1 MVTDELTTTFF
12 HTFGI
17 EPKKGCTAYDKF
29 TEEEADVICD
39 DHCLACLYFDDV
51 YPQINDSIYLE
62 LVAILNMNTSQRL
75 YIEDVE
81 DLKVQT
87 LKGLISC
94 HSEMGAVV
102 EGCDFKELQDML
114 VQEVQKLFK

>member
-1 MVTDELTTTFF
+1 MTTELEEQFFETFE
-12 HTFGI
+12 I
-17 EPKKGCTAYDKF
+17 PKICQEGRTICKQYNRSCDK
-29 TEEEADVICD
+29 C
-39 DHCLACLYFDDV
+39 CYLQ

-94 HSEMGAVV
+94 YSEMGAVV
-102 EGCDFKELQDML
+102 GGCDFKELQDIL
-114 VQEVQKLFK
+114 VEHVQELFKEER